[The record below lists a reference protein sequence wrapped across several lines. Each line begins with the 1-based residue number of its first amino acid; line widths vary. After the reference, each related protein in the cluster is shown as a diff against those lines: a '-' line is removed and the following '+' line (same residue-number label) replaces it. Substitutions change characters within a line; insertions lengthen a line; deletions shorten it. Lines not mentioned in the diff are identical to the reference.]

1 MKRRTEHLIEKRDG
15 RTEFLRVTKLARS
28 IHLALHS
35 VGVDE
40 DWRALDLANVTLLA
54 LRQKHGGDRA
64 GGDRAGSDR
73 AGAPIVLTTSELA
86 DAVQHLLV
94 VTGQP
99 AAAVA
104 YGAVAAERT
113 RRRRSLAALGRIGEF
128 GLVAG
133 VPNGGSHATASQ
145 STTSQS
151 MGPHSTGE
159 LHTRRGA
166 GE

>member
-1 MKRRTEHLIEKRDG
+1 MRA
-15 RTEFLRVTKLARS
+15 TKLARS

-40 DWRALDLANVTLLA
+40 DWRAIELANVTLQA
-54 LRQKHGGDRA
+54 LRQKRA
-64 GGDRAGSDR
+64 DAAGEE
-73 AGAPIVLTTSELA
+73 PVVLTTSELS

-113 RRRRSLAALGRIGEF
+113 RRRRSMAACGRVAEF
-128 GLVAG
+128 GAPVKAAAG
-133 VPNGGSHATASQ
+133 DDVWRQ
-145 STTSQS
+145 RR
-151 MGPHSTGE
+151 TGLE
-159 LHTRRGA
+159 
-166 GE
+166 